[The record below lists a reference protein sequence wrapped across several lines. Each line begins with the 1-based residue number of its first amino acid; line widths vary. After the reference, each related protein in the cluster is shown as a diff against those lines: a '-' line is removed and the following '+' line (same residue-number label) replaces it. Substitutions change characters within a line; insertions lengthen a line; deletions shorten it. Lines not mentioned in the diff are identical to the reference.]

1 MRKRGFTIA
10 EVLIAAGL
18 SIMLGM
24 CLFWVLI
31 PSFRIA
37 QEGQIRTELQQQ
49 GELALQQLNADL
61 QVAVPTSVSLALPP
75 NPTTDGMIIG
85 VNPLSPTQSGS
96 ALAFEGRV
104 ILWFHDRTSK
114 RLWRK
119 TFRNG
124 DNPTGIT
131 ITPLG
136 GSSAAQPP
144 RNIMKQ
150 ICDVR
155 SGTEKSYALGVDQF
169 ITELEPTTGGEVYS
183 MRIILSKVIPG
194 KNSSATVELFRKVM
208 IRNHIN

>member
-10 EVLIAAGL
+10 EVLVAGGL
-18 SIMLGM
+18 TLMLGM

-49 GELALQQLNADL
+49 GVLALQQLGSDL
-61 QVAVPTSVSLALPP
+61 QIAVPTSVSLAPP
-75 NPTTDGMIIG
+75 VNPLTDGMIIG
-85 VNPLSPTQSGS
+85 INPLNQSQSGA
-96 ALAFEGRV
+96 ALSFEAQLV
-104 ILWFHDRTSK
+104 LWFHDRTSK

-119 TFRNG
+119 TFKNG

-131 ITPLG
+131 INPLG
-136 GSSAAQPP
+136 GSSTAKPA

-155 SGTEKSYALGVDQF
+155 SGTEKSYAIGVDQF
-169 ITELEPTTGGEVYS
+169 LTDLEPTTGGEVYS